1 MSYKLSVDVLMRYL
15 PDRRQQFLR
24 ALAAIPPQSRPSPN
38 TPMPDS
44 PSASP
49 SDLFSFPDTPLTSY
63 TPAQLQR
70 TAQVVET
77 ALFKCYLHAKP
88 GLLGPLCRIENWCEV
103 EEVEE
108 LLLEA
113 KKYNELLDLYN
124 GKGQH
129 EKAIKLLQ
137 T

>member
-1 MSYKLSVDVLMRYL
+1 
-15 PDRRQQFLR
+15 
-24 ALAAIPPQSRPSPN
+24 
-38 TPMPDS
+38 MPDS

-49 SDLFSFPDTPLTSY
+49 SDLFAFPDASLTSY

-88 GLLGPLCRIENWCEV
+88 GLLGPLCRIDNWCEV